1 MDFTVSVSVLY
12 RAVRGSSD
20 DCLMKIVFALIGTDR
35 SGGVK
40 YVFEVAN
47 RLENRGHDV
56 KILALRGDHRWFKGL
71 RAEVIYKQPVRFN
84 RLAFVAH
91 KVYDVY
97 AHFKYGRSARP
108 YESLL
113 SITYSLGIAPDH
125 IRELAEL
132 VQNFEADA
140 AVATYYP
147 TAFSV
152 WLASPAKKLFYL
164 MQDFPELIEGEGYT
178 ELRRFQLTLR
188 LPFHFIAISNYTRE
202 LILGENP
209 SAKVTVV
216 NPGVDS
222 RIFRPRRDL
231 LDFGKGKRKVMVMLR
246 WGAHKGNEVAVR
258 VLNELNKKIPIH
270 VIIVGDKKLVKTY
283 FKIIKFNFSYSLFSG
298 VDDETLARLYSSADA
313 FLHTSY
319 AEGFGSPPLEAM
331 ACGTP
336 VVMTDSK
343 GSRDYAVDGYNA
355 LVSQPGDV
363 KSLAENL
370 LRVLQDDK
378 LRERLVENG
387 LETARRFTWDST
399 AEKFEEALREG

>member
-1 MDFTVSVSVLY
+1 MARILWILQYSVSVLY
-12 RAVRGSSD
+12 RAVRGSSN

-71 RAEVIYKQPVRFN
+71 RAEVIYKQPVRLN
-84 RLAFVAH
+84 RLSFVAH
-91 KVYDVY
+91 KVYNIY

-113 SITYSLGIAPDH
+113 SITYSLGIVPDH

-140 AVATYYP
+140 AIATYYP

-188 LPFHFIAISNYTRE
+188 LPFHFIAISNYTKQ
-202 LILGENP
+202 LILTYTP
-209 SAKVTVV
+209 SAKETVV
-216 NPGVDS
+216 NPGVDLRS
-222 RIFRPRRDL
+222 FRPSRDL
-231 LDFGKGKRKVMVMLR
+231 LY
-246 WGAHKGNEVAVR
+246 
-258 VLNELNKKIPIH
+258 
-270 VIIVGDKKLVKTY
+270 LVT
-283 FKIIKFNFSYSLFSG
+283 
-298 VDDETLARLYSSADA
+298 R
-313 FLHTSY
+313 
-319 AEGFGSPPLEAM
+319 
-331 ACGTP
+331 
-336 VVMTDSK
+336 
-343 GSRDYAVDGYNA
+343 RR
-355 LVSQPGDV
+355 Q
-363 KSLAENL
+363 
-370 LRVLQDDK
+370 LRV
-378 LRERLVENG
+378 
-387 LETARRFTWDST
+387 
-399 AEKFEEALREG
+399 